1 MTAPTSLAM
10 PGQLI
15 RRLHQHSTQVF
26 AAAMAEAGEDLTP
39 VQFAMLDA
47 LAEAPGMDQATLA
60 RLIGKDRATVGSVAE
75 RLARKGLIARV
86 PSIRDRRA
94 ILLALTAD
102 GAALHARLSPR
113 VRGCRMT
120 SCRASAPRNG
130 RCSRTSPGGRWPRR
144 TGLRGNARPRAP
156 ASARWRGSAALRLW
170 AGWVCRGRDGRGLET
185 EPLIGGQDRRWS
197 AGGK

>member
-86 PSIRDRRA
+86 PSTRDRRA

-113 VRGCRMT
+113 VRGLQDDILPGL
-120 SCRASAPRNG
+120 SPEERALFADLA
-130 RCSRTSPGGRWPRR
+130 RR
-144 TGLRGNARPRAP
+144 AL
-156 ASARWRGSAALRLW
+156 AA
-170 AGWVCRGRDGRGLET
+170 ADGVEG
-185 EPLIGGQDRRWS
+185 
-197 AGGK
+197 